1 MRKPDREQQARER
14 LSKAHEPESI
24 RRRIRERRGQGYTQ
38 DAVLGA
44 IDGCVTTFA
53 IVAGTI
59 GGDFSPV
66 VTVVLGMANLLAD
79 GFSMAA
85 SEYQATKAEGEEV
98 DAARTEELRHIDM
111 IPEAEREEIRQI
123 YEEKGFRNDTL
134 DKAVEATVSNRDT
147 WVDTMLTD
155 ELGLQ
160 PLKRSSHRAGL
171 VTFCAFVGAGFV
183 PLLPFLFPRLVAEGH
198 FLVSSVFTGVMF
210 FAIGLAKGVVLNRP
224 RIASALET
232 LFTGIVAALLA
243 YGAGALLKSLYGRAA
258 V

>member
-1 MRKPDREQQARER
+1 MNQRQAQRAQET
-14 LSKAHEPESI
+14 LLKAHEPESI

-53 IVAGTI
+53 IVAGTM
-59 GGDFSPV
+59 GGHFSSV
-66 VTVVLGMANLLAD
+66 VTIVLGMANLLAD

-98 DAARTEELRHIDM
+98 DAARSEELRHIEV

-123 YEEKGFRNDTL
+123 YEEKGFRDETL
-134 DKAVEATVSNRDT
+134 EKAVETTVGNRDT
-147 WVDTMLTD
+147 WVNTMLTD

-160 PLKRSSHRAGL
+160 PLKRSPRRAGL
-171 VTFCAFVGAGFV
+171 VTFVAFVAAGFV
-183 PLLPFLFPRLVAEGH
+183 PLVPFLYPRLLAGGH
-198 FLVSSVFTGVMF
+198 FLASSVLTGVMF
-210 FAIGLAKGVVLNRP
+210 FSIGMAKGVVLHRP

-243 YGAGALLKSLYGRAA
+243 YGAGALLKSLYGTTA